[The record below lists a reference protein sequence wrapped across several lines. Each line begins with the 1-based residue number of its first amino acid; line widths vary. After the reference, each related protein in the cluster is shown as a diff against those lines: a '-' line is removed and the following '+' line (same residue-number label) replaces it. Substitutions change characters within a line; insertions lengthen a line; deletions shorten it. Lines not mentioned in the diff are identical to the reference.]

1 MCSSAS
7 INLADQQSRPTLP
20 QIEIRRLRPGDDA
33 TPFRT
38 LNEEWITSY
47 FVLEDKDKETL
58 GDPENKIL
66 RRGGHILLAYSGSD
80 PVGCVALVSAGEGA
94 YEVSKM
100 AVSSLLRGRGIG
112 RRLLEHAI
120 SLART
125 LGATSLFLASS
136 TKLPP
141 AIHLYESVGFK
152 HVPPESL
159 PPSAYARS
167 DVFMRLV
174 LRPD

>member
-1 MCSSAS
+1 MCASAS
-7 INLADQQSRPTLP
+7 INLADQQSRPTPP

-38 LNEEWITSY
+38 LNEEWIMSY
-47 FVLEDKDKETL
+47 FVLEEKDKETL
-58 GDPENKIL
+58 GDPENTIL

-80 PVGCVALVSAGEGA
+80 PVGCVALVSAGEGV
-94 YEVSKM
+94 YELSKM
-100 AVSSLLRGRGIG
+100 AVSPFLRGRGIG
-112 RRLLEHAI
+112 RLLLQHAI

-174 LRPD
+174 LRSE